1 MNHDVMV
8 LNELGHLPAPAL
20 PESKVRPRPDRD
32 SGQSARPGGTRRGRR
47 GGWLLGLGV
56 LFGLLA
62 SLAFGVW
69 RHYTQHRQAVA
80 TTEAR
85 VNFVPSVRVDQV
97 RARGSIVRV
106 ALPGTT
112 EAWETANIFARWSGY
127 IEKRYADIGD
137 HVKQGQLLAV
147 IAAPELDHQIAQAEA
162 NLIQAEAALRQTQA
176 TRDLARVTTKRTSR
190 LAALGWVTQEQGDT
204 DRYTYQ
210 AQQQAI
216 QVATANIAAMQ
227 AQLQMLRQ
235 DKAYEQVVA
244 PFDGV
249 VTQRNIDVGSLVTA
263 DAATSLST
271 PMFALTQNDVIRVWA
286 YVPQDAAFGVS
297 PGVDAVIH
305 VPEMPDHTFPGKV
318 TRIADALQPGTRTL
332 LTEVDVP
339 NPDGA
344 LSPGVY
350 CTVEL
355 LIPRK
360 TPALIVPASAIIFN
374 RHGLQVAVVENGVAH
389 IQKITVVRDFGTEVE
404 ASNGVKDGDRVI
416 LNPPVDLEDGAKVQ
430 IRAMPAGAAP

>member
-1 MNHDVMV
+1 MNHEV
-8 LNELGHLPAPAL
+8 LALNDLGHLPAPGL
-20 PESKVRPRPDRD
+20 PESKVRPRPDQD
-32 SGQSARPGGTRRGRR
+32 SGQSPPPGRTR

-56 LFGLLA
+56 LFALLA

-85 VNFVPSVRVDQV
+85 VSFVPSVRVDQV
-97 RARGSIVRV
+97 KSRGSTMRV

-112 EAWETANIFARWSGY
+112 EAWTTASIYARASGY

-137 HVKQGQLLAV
+137 HVKAGQLLAV
-147 IAAPELDHQIAQAEA
+147 ITAPELDHQIAQQEA
-162 NLIQAEAALRQTQA
+162 NLVQAEAALRQTQA
-176 TRDLARVTTKRTSR
+176 NRDLARVTNLRSAR
-190 LAALGWVTQEQGDT
+190 LTAQGWVTQEQGDT
-204 DRYTYQ
+204 DRYNYQ
-210 AQQQAI
+210 AQQQAT
-216 QVATANIAAMQ
+216 QVATANIAATQ
-227 AQLQMLRQ
+227 AQLLVLRQ
-235 DKAYEQVVA
+235 EKAYQQVVA

-249 VTQRNIDVGSLVTA
+249 VTQRNIDVGSLVVA
-263 DAATSLST
+263 DAATAAST
-271 PMFALTQNDVIRVWA
+271 SMFAMTQSDVIRVWA

-297 PGVDAVIH
+297 PGVDAVIR
-305 VPEMPDHTFPGKV
+305 VPEMPGRTFPGKV

-344 LSPGVY
+344 LSPGIY
-350 CTVEL
+350 CTVEFQ
-355 LIPRK
+355 IPRK
-360 TPALIVPASAIIFN
+360 TPALIVPASAIIFD

-389 IQKITVVRDFGTEVE
+389 IQKVTVVRDFGTEVE

-416 LNPPVDLEDGAKVQ
+416 LNPPVDLADGGKVQ
-430 IRAMPAGAAP
+430 IRSEPGAPTP